1 MQELGRQPTIAEI
14 ARRVER
20 PVSSVALCL
29 RKTQKPHAMD
39 AAPTDSEKDSM
50 VDLIVSAGDEQP
62 SSLHDLMHRS
72 GVLTADTHV
81 MLACSA
87 AWMLLPTD
95 TAKNRKLDLIVSAD
109 NE

>member
-20 PVSSVALCL
+20 PVSSVALCM

-50 VDLIVSAGDEQP
+50 VDLIVSAEDEQP
-62 SSLHDLMHRS
+62 TSLHDLMHRYSASMLMYSMQDTKASCS
-72 GVLTADTHV
+72 GCCAH
-81 MLACSA
+81 
-87 AWMLLPTD
+87 
-95 TAKNRKLDLIVSAD
+95 
-109 NE
+109 